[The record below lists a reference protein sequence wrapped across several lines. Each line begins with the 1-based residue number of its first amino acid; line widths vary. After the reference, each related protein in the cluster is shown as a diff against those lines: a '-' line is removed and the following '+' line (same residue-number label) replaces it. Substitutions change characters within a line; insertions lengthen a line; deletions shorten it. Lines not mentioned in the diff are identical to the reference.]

1 MSTDNDDL
9 MKFIAALSLLIGGL
23 CVVGWQVYEY
33 MRYNIWNP
41 ISVATALE
49 WMNIKWAL
57 NPTDW
62 VGLFNILKIIPLSL
76 TLIAMSWI
84 VAIS

>member
-41 ISVATALE
+41 ISVVTALE